1 MSNDFR
7 RRWGLPEEVFEE
19 RFQKAIYRVLAY
31 IGDRID
37 VSRDDLRHL
46 AFIARVPVDTYRYI
60 GFVHSGNWRFDAEK
74 YFLEAEQ
81 PHELAEKVENL
92 LKSSIL
98 NNDQKEGVAT
108 IVSKESIGVRVSK
121 DGRGRY
127 ITYPQG
133 EPMLDEKVVE
143 RTLLSIDGKS
153 ASEYTEALKAY
164 SSGRWNDSSNKTRRA
179 LEEYLRQYLNNKAGF
194 KANINT
200 IGDVLKKADIADHF
214 RNSIINQLR
223 TLDDHYN
230 KASKHNSNTQGA
242 AEVEYLIY
250 SVGVIVNTLGQ
261 LKISDKGA
269 L

>member
-1 MSNDFR
+1 MSDNFR
-7 RRWGLPEEVFEE
+7 QRWSLPEEAFEE

-60 GFVHSGNWRFDAEK
+60 GSVYSGNWRFDAEK

-143 RTLLSIDGKS
+143 RTLLSLDGKS
-153 ASEYTEALKAY
+153 ASEYEKALREYA
-164 SSGRWNDSSNKTRRA
+164 SGKWNESSNATRRT
-179 LEEYLRQYLNNKAGF
+179 LEEYLRQYLNNTKGLE
-194 KANINT
+194 ANKKT
-200 IGDVLKKADIADHF
+200 IGSALKEAGVADHF
-214 RNSIINQLR
+214 RNSITSQLN
-223 TLDDHYN
+223 TLDSHYN
-230 KASKHNSNTQGA
+230 PGSKHGSNTQGA
-242 AEVEYLIY
+242 VEAEYLIY
-250 SVGVIVNTLGQ
+250 SVGVIVNTLEQ
-261 LKISDKGA
+261 LKTFSTGV